1 MLRCITGTKFT
12 MFTSSLISTRAD
24 LSVWRHVVRSKLTG
38 TIPPAN
44 RVIRRKISTIIKED
58 LHKCT
63 RDNTKKLSFFNI
75 RTKCK
80 VLSINSYDNINI
92 ALQCDLSIYQFKLQ
106 LIDIE
111 KIETK
116 QITLTSYYKDKQYL
130 TNLID
135 NKILFIICGNWNKY
149 GHLTGD
155 IFLNK
160 DDMDNNNNSINNKL
174 N

>member
-1 MLRCITGTKFT
+1 MLRGIRVTYGTASRPIG
-12 MFTSSLISTRAD
+12 TSHI
-24 LSVWRHVVRSKLTG
+24 VRK
-38 TIPPAN
+38 N
-44 RVIRRKISTIIKED
+44 STIIKED

-63 RDNTKKLSFFNI
+63 IDNTKKLSFFSI

-92 ALQCDLSIYQFKLQ
+92 ALPCDLSIYQFKLQ

-111 KIETK
+111 KIENK
-116 QITLTSYYKDKQYL
+116 QLKLTSYYKDKQYL

-155 IFLNK
+155 IFLTK
-160 DDMDNNNNSINNKL
+160 DDMYNNNSINNNL
-174 N
+174 I

>member
-1 MLRCITGTKFT
+1 MLRGIRVTYGTASLPIG
-12 MFTSSLISTRAD
+12 TSHI
-24 LSVWRHVVRSKLTG
+24 VRK
-38 TIPPAN
+38 N
-44 RVIRRKISTIIKED
+44 STIIKED

-63 RDNTKKLSFFNI
+63 IDNTKKLSFFSI

-92 ALQCDLSIYQFKLQ
+92 ALPCDLSIYQFKLQ

-111 KIETK
+111 KIENK
-116 QITLTSYYKDKQYL
+116 QLKLTSYYKDKQYL

-155 IFLNK
+155 IFLTK
-160 DDMDNNNNSINNKL
+160 DDMYNNNSINNNL
-174 N
+174 I